1 MVKNINLQL
10 SSRVSIRYCIFT
22 IAILCFCFMYFC
34 IDIGSSDGTL
44 QIVDMR
50 VNNHKKAQMKIKA
63 HTRDVNVCDWNK
75 VATHLIVTGS
85 DDACVK
91 VWDLRLINE
100 GA

>member
-1 MVKNINLQL
+1 
-10 SSRVSIRYCIFT
+10 
-22 IAILCFCFMYFC
+22 MYFC